1 MADVSVEFGAKDTG
15 LEATLKTVQAEISR
29 LETEVN
35 SGTLSFEEIAK
46 KMREIKQSQ
55 GIFTQL
61 GGEVESA
68 STSVQK
74 LKEQMRLAESIT
86 KANRSAIEIYSDTV
100 DDLQK
105 HLDAGTISQKTYAAA
120 IEKAESSLKSAT
132 PQTEEAKQANR
143 ELEEALKKAE
153 QETRSLS
160 EEQKKAE
167 AITRSNRS
175 ATQIYNDEV
184 SELQKHL
191 NEGRISMGTF
201 ATAVAKADAKLSAS
215 APQIG
220 KDALEMGD
228 DVKKGSDKGGM
239 SLGELA
245 KASGVAGAAFAAGMA
260 VFNTAMKGVQ
270 AVATSF
276 GDALDLGGRLDDLSI
291 QTGIAAGELL
301 VLERAFQN
309 SGAGADKVSTTI
321 SKVASAI
328 VDATSGSGAASASFD
343 RLGLSASELIN
354 LPADKQFEKISS
366 ALSGVANQTE
376 RSALANDI
384 FGQKLAKD
392 LLPLI
397 SNFGGEINK
406 AGGQLGS
413 LPGIMNEAAESFADI
428 GDGIVVAQGK
438 LTEFAAGLLS
448 VMTPAIDAVVTALT
462 RIDAAQ
468 IGKDLGSAFVGAG
481 EAMKGF
487 QSAVDAFQAGNIS
500 LALKSIFESVKLQ
513 AMETGNSI
521 INIFT
526 AAFQTAGDVLGEIFS
541 AQGPTFMLLRSSF
554 DFVAGYAKDKIA
566 GAMSEMFASMGPAF
580 AGISASL
587 KQHSEAGALAAELAL
602 QRIPIAAELSGE
614 QIATAL
620 GGATEKFQTNLAAAN
635 GEFFNTAEQAKIV
648 AAVAEEINTATGKHP
663 ALIKDA
669 AQEMRDLIEAQKA
682 STQAETAKLQAAADI
697 AEAKMRDVEMQI
709 QLNDAIATGNTAEQA
724 RLEAIIAAE
733 KGAERIKTLTE
744 EYAKSMPVGEAE
756 RLANEIYRSEGN
768 MLAAKKAA
776 NDTKG
781 EIGQIG
787 ILLNKINGTDITK
800 PVRDIAKES
809 KQAQTDLTGI
819 SKILNIDIAGGSQVD
834 TMKKLGLDPSA
845 IQGTENRLDAIKTA
859 INILKNADPAD
870 LTPKVDQVGVQ
881 DNIDAIQTYIKSK
894 FAEAT
899 EAAVK
904 ATADTNAADTAAGD
918 IKDKVGSVNSNV
930 TTQTDDNNIASA
942 RATIEQGVAGI
953 PLTFTVDPEQI
964 KKSIGSIDVTGG
976 AGGGVLSSIET
987 LVSTIQGYVETIRD
1001 RLPITALA

>member
-15 LEATLKTVQAEISR
+15 LEATLKTVQAEMSR
-29 LETEVN
+29 LETEIK
-35 SGTLSFEEIAK
+35 SGELSFNELTSA
-46 KMREIKQSQ
+46 MRD
-55 GIFTQL
+55 
-61 GGEVESA
+61 
-68 STSVQK
+68 
-74 LKEQMRLAESIT
+74 LA
-86 KANRSAIEIYSDTV
+86 
-100 DDLQK
+100 
-105 HLDAGTISQKTYAAA
+105 
-120 IEKAESSLKSAT
+120 KAEK
-132 PQTEEAKQANR
+132 
-143 ELEEALKKAE
+143 
-153 QETRSLS
+153 
-160 EEQKKAE
+160 
-167 AITRSNRS
+167 
-175 ATQIYNDEV
+175 V
-184 SELQKHL
+184 SQQLQSI
-191 NEGRISMGTF
+191 G
-201 ATAVAKADAKLSAS
+201 AS
-215 APQIG
+215 AAGASPQVDKLG
-220 KDALEMGD
+220 KDGKDMGD
-228 DVKKGSDKGGM
+228 NVKKGSDKGGM

-270 AVATSF
+270 AVAASF

-397 SNFGGEINK
+397 SDFGGEINK

-428 GDGIVVAQGK
+428 GDGIIVAQGK

-521 INIFT
+521 INIFS
-526 AAFQTAGDVLGEIFS
+526 AAFQTAGEVIRALFS
-541 AQGPTFMLLRSSF
+541 QDSATMKFIDSAF
-554 DFVAGYAKDKIA
+554 FIA
-566 GAMSEMFASMGPAF
+566 GQKAAMAFASAMLSVLPNMKMFDGVRANLESNLGKMDQAQYNNF
-580 AGISASL
+580 RKF
-587 KQHSEAGALAAELAL
+587 KQYGTDAAAEVGNV
-602 QRIPIAAELSGE
+602 LS
-614 QIATAL
+614 QAPSAFK
-620 GGATEKFQTNLAAAN
+620 ANLAAAN
-635 GEFFNTAEQAKIV
+635 GEFFNTEEQAKKV

-682 STQAETAKLQAAADI
+682 STQAETAKLEAAADI
-697 AEAKMRDVEMQI
+697 AEAKMNEVQRQI
-709 QLNDAIATGNTAEQA
+709 ELNDAIASGNTAEQA

-733 KGAERIKTLTE
+733 KGTERIKTLTE
-744 EYAKSMPVGEAE
+744 EYAKSMPVGEAT
-756 RLANEIYRSEGN
+756 RLANEIFRSETN

-776 NDTKG
+776 TATKTEVG
-781 EIGQIG
+781 GIANLLAGIANAEIEDPIKKFRAQSQ
-787 ILLNKINGTDITK
+787 
-800 PVRDIAKES
+800 E
-809 KQAQTDLTGI
+809 AQTDLKGI
-819 SKILNIDIAGGSQVD
+819 STILKVDLAGFGQVD
-834 TMKKLGLDPSA
+834 TMKKLGLDPNA
-845 IQGTENRLDAIKTA
+845 IQGSQNRIDAITTA
-859 INILKNADPAD
+859 INILKGADPAD

-881 DNIDAIQTYIKSK
+881 DNIDAIQTYIQSK
-894 FAEAT
+894 LGGTTTANIE
-899 EAAVK
+899 
-904 ATADTNAADTAAGD
+904 ATADTNAADNAAGA
-918 IKDKVGSVNSNV
+918 ITNAVGSINSNI
-930 TTQTDDNNIASA
+930 TTQTDDNNIKST

-964 KKSIGSIDVTGG
+964 KKSIGTIDISGG
-976 AGGGVLSSIET
+976 AGGGIMGEIKGLVDTIKGVVEKIE
-987 LVSTIQGYVETIRD
+987 GK
-1001 RLPITALA
+1001 LPMTALA

>member
-15 LEATLKTVQAEISR
+15 LEATLKTVQAEMVR
-29 LETEVN
+29 LETEIK
-35 SGTLSFEEIAK
+35 SGELSFNQLSTA
-46 KMREIKQSQ
+46 MR
-55 GIFTQL
+55 
-61 GGEVESA
+61 
-68 STSVQK
+68 
-74 LKEQMRLAESIT
+74 
-86 KANRSAIEIYSDTV
+86 
-100 DDLQK
+100 DL
-105 HLDAGTISQKTYAAA
+105 
-120 IEKAESSLKSAT
+120 
-132 PQTEEAKQANR
+132 
-143 ELEEALKKAE
+143 
-153 QETRSLS
+153 
-160 EEQKKAE
+160 
-167 AITRSNRS
+167 
-175 ATQIYNDEV
+175 
-184 SELQKHL
+184 
-191 NEGRISMGTF
+191 
-201 ATAVAKADAKLSAS
+201 AKADKVSQQLQSIGGAAADASPQVDKL
-215 APQIG
+215 G
-220 KDALEMGD
+220 KDGMEMGD
-228 DVKKGSDKGGM
+228 KIKTGSDKGGL

-245 KASGVAGAAFAAGMA
+245 QASGVAGAAFAAGMA
-260 VFNTAMKGVQ
+260 VFNTAMAGVQ
-270 AVATSF
+270 AVAASF
-276 GDALDLGGRLDDLSI
+276 GNALDLGGRLDDLSI

-397 SNFGGEINK
+397 SDFGGEINK

-413 LPGIMNEAAESFADI
+413 LPGIMNGAAKSFADI
-428 GDGIVVAQGK
+428 GDGIKVAQGK

-462 RIDAAQ
+462 RINAAQ

-513 AMETGNSI
+513 LMETGNSI

-541 AQGPTFMLLRSSF
+541 TKGATFMLLQSSF
-554 DFVAGYAKDKIA
+554 DFIAGYAKDKIA

-587 KQHSEAGALAAELAL
+587 KEHSDAGALAAELAL

-620 GGATEKFQTNLAAAN
+620 GGATEKFQANLAAAN
-635 GEFFNTAEQAKIV
+635 GEFFNTEEQAKKV

-669 AQEMRDLIEAQKA
+669 AQEMRDLIEAQNA
-682 STQAETAKLQAAADI
+682 STQAETAKLEAVADI
-697 AEAKMRDVEMQI
+697 AEAKMNEVQRQI
-709 QLNDAIATGNTAEQA
+709 QLNDAIASGNTAEQE

-733 KGAERIKTLTE
+733 KGTERIKTLTE
-744 EYAKSMPVGEAE
+744 EYAKVMPVGEAA
-756 RLANEIYRSEGN
+756 RLANEIYRSEAN
-768 MLAAKKAA
+768 MLAAKKATT
-776 NDTKG
+776 DTKTEVG
-781 EIGQIG
+781 TLGNLLAG
-787 ILLNKINGTDITK
+787 ITEVKVEDPIK
-800 PVRDIAKES
+800 KFKEES
-809 KQAQTDLTGI
+809 KQAQTELKGI
-819 SKILNIDIAGGSQVD
+819 SKILNVDITGGSPVD
-834 TMKKLGLDPSA
+834 MMKKLGLDSNA
-845 IQGTENRLDAIKTA
+845 ITGSQNQLDAIKGA
-859 INILKNADPAD
+859 IDILKGADPAD

-881 DNIDAIQTYIKSK
+881 DNIDAIQTYIQTKLGGTTT
-894 FAEAT
+894 ANIE
-899 EAAVK
+899 
-904 ATADTNAADTAAGD
+904 ATADKNAADNAAGV
-918 IKDKVGSVNSNV
+918 IKQEVGSINSNI
-930 TTQTDDNNIASA
+930 TTQTDDNNIAST

-964 KKSIGSIDVTGG
+964 KKSIGTIDISGG
-976 AGGGVLSSIET
+976 AGGGIMGEIKGLVDTIKGFVEKIE
-987 LVSTIQGYVETIRD
+987 GK
-1001 RLPITALA
+1001 LPMTALA